1 MSTVTWGLF
10 PKLLASVG
18 QSSDV
23 LAPNMPSAFLTQPL
37 SILIVSLKGILQ
49 DGPFY
54 WESTKYIQCPSK
66 RAQNCK
72 PGDWAVG
79 LVSPAM

>member
-10 PKLLASVG
+10 PKFPASLG

-23 LAPNMPSAFLTQPL
+23 LAPTMPSAFLIPL
-37 SILIVSLKGILQ
+37 SILIVSLKDILQ

-54 WESTKYIQCPSK
+54 WESTKYIKCPSK
-66 RAQNCK
+66 RAQDWK
-72 PGDWAVG
+72 PGDWVVG